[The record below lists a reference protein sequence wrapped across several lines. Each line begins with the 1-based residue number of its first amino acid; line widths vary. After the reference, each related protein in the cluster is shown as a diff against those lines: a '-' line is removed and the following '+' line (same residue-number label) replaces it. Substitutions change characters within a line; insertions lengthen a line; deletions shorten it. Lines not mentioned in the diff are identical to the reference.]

1 MPAIET
7 SPQIYA
13 RTAGAIYLLVI
24 LFGGYSEG
32 VVTNALIVSGD
43 PAATAH
49 NITAHAKLWNLSNLG
64 NLIVPMIGT
73 VQMVI
78 EYLLLRPVS
87 KPLALMFLLLNA
99 VSLAVEAVSKLF
111 LLMVAPILNRANGP
125 SNFTPAQIYDLAA
138 IALNAHNLAFHITL
152 IFFGVAILIGG
163 YLIFKSGYLPRLI
176 GLLMGLAGTCYLIA
190 SFARLFAPT
199 LADTIGPAILLPCLI
214 GEASL
219 CLWLLIKGVNVGKW
233 RERLSQNEHSMVA
246 LKAMFGPATKSVS
259 IEDMNA
265 AIAKRGAAA
274 GDTSSSE

>member
-32 VVTNALIVSGD
+32 VVMNTLIVSGD

-49 NITAHAKLWNLSNLG
+49 NITAHAQLWNLSNLG
-64 NLIVPMIGT
+64 NLIVPLIGT

-87 KPLALMFLLLNA
+87 KPLALTFLLLNA

-152 IFFGVAILIGG
+152 IFFGVAILISG

-190 SFARLFAPT
+190 AFARLFAPA
-199 LADTIGPAILLPCLI
+199 LADAIGPAILLPCLI

-233 RERLSQNEHSMVA
+233 RERLGQ
-246 LKAMFGPATKSVS
+246 
-259 IEDMNA
+259 A
-265 AIAKRGAAA
+265 A
-274 GDTSSSE
+274 S

>member
-32 VVTNALIVSGD
+32 VVVNTLIISGD

-49 NITAHAKLWNLSNLG
+49 NIIAHAQLWNLSNLG
-64 NLIVPMIGT
+64 NLIVPLIGT

-111 LLMVAPILNRANGP
+111 LLMVMPILKRAGG
-125 SNFTPAQIYDLAA
+125 SFTPGQVYDLAA
-138 IALNAHNLAFHITL
+138 IALNAHNLAFHIAL
-152 IFFGVAILIGG
+152 IFFGAAILISG
-163 YLIFKSGYLPRLI
+163 YLIFKSGYLPKLI
-176 GLLMGLAGTCYLIA
+176 GLLIILAGTCYLIA

-199 LADTIGPAILLPCLI
+199 LADAIGPAILLPCLI

-219 CLWLLIKGVNVGKW
+219 CLWLLIKGVNMGKW
-233 RERLSQNEHSMVA
+233 QERLRENAGSVVA
-246 LKAMFGPATKSVS
+246 LKGMFGAAPKSVS

-265 AIAKRGAAA
+265 AIAERGAAA
-274 GDTSSSE
+274 GDTEN